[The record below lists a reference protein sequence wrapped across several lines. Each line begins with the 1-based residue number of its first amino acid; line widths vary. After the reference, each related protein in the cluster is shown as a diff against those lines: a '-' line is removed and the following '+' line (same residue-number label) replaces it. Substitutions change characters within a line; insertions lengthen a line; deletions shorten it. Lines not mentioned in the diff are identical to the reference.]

1 MATPFGLTRQRPM
14 AGPNTTGVTYDD
26 GAQLSVLGGSR
37 IVDQPDVMA
46 RALITWGDDTGDE
59 DLFR

>member
-1 MATPFGLTRQRPM
+1 M